1 MYLFPDD
8 EDDDDYEDDE
18 DFDED
23 NLNDVSYD
31 VTDDTYHSM
40 YDAGKHDQLNSIPC
54 WNYYST
60 NIVLNC
66 FLS

>member
-1 MYLFPDD
+1 MHSFPDD
-8 EDDDDYEDDE
+8 EDDDDNEGEE

-23 NLNDVSYD
+23 NLSDVTYP

-54 WNYYST
+54 WN
-60 NIVLNC
+60 
-66 FLS
+66 